1 MRADPSPG
9 PARPQAPAG
18 GPADR
23 RGLASGVAA
32 YALWGLLPLYFTVL
46 APAGPDEI
54 VAHRAL
60 WSLLVCAA
68 LLTATRTWRAFVVV
82 LRDRRTLG
90 LLTLAAVLL
99 ATNWLVFVL
108 AVATDRVVDA
118 SLGYFVNPLVTV
130 ALAVTVLHER
140 LRTVQWVALGCG
152 AAAVAVLTLAYGR
165 VPWIALTLAVS
176 FGLYG
181 LIKSRVGRHV
191 AAVPGFAAETL
202 VLAPLAAGWLVW
214 LHVQGAGTFV
224 GNGIGHAA
232 LLALSGVATTV
243 PLVLF
248 NSAAARLPLSVVG
261 LLQYLTPLLHLVIG
275 VVVLHEP
282 MPPARWWGFALVWLA
297 LVVLTVDAVRTS
309 RAAALARR
317 TGPRVSAGG
326 PPGRRPPRP

>member
-1 MRADPSPG
+1 M
-9 PARPQAPAG
+9 
-18 GPADR
+18 
-23 RGLASGVAA
+23 
-32 YALWGLLPLYFTVL
+32 
-46 APAGPDEI
+46 
-54 VAHRAL
+54 
-60 WSLLVCAA
+60 
-68 LLTATRTWRAFVVV
+68 
-82 LRDRRTLG
+82 
-90 LLTLAAVLL
+90 
-99 ATNWLVFVL
+99 
-108 AVATDRVVDA
+108 
-118 SLGYFVNPLVTV
+118 
-130 ALAVTVLHER
+130 
-140 LRTVQWVALGCG
+140 
-152 AAAVAVLTLAYGR
+152 LTLAYGR

-317 TGPRVSAGG
+317 AGPRVSAAG
-326 PPGRRPPRP
+326 PRVRRPPRP